1 MKNKLSIIIIAI
13 LLIFSLLALAN
24 NNNQIKNN
32 TENQDKAYIIDIEKY
47 IYDNLKLS
55 PKEYQFKEISN
66 NENGNIIY
74 TFKIFKAKG
83 TLLININIP
92 YNLIGY
98 RILENVKELSSI
110 SIGFD
115 NTILLNTI
123 TGENKFYYINSS
135 GTTSFDSPSFNTTK
149 IHSFKNG
156 FYWIGFKYKDK
167 NKKLADKNQYLFIFQ
182 NNKITDYSL
191 TKIKNKIKLP
201 FNLIVINPNTAIIEK
216 AYNLVSK
223 DLFMYNLKTEELEK
237 IENQKNIIIGNTYA
251 NKLYYL
257 IADQKTYEIEI
268 KSINLTNLNISK
280 EAVIKLPENNNPEI
294 KYFPINLWKTQSY
307 ILLNLFSKENKN
319 IKTIIYNKNLEEILN
334 KDYQNKLPIL
344 YETQT
349 QTGYYYIYKEYV
361 EIFTLK

>member
-1 MKNKLSIIIIAI
+1 M
-13 LLIFSLLALAN
+13 
-24 NNNQIKNN
+24 
-32 TENQDKAYIIDIEKY
+32 
-47 IYDNLKLS
+47 
-55 PKEYQFKEISN
+55 
-66 NENGNIIY
+66 
-74 TFKIFKAKG
+74 
-83 TLLININIP
+83 
-92 YNLIGY
+92 
-98 RILENVKELSSI
+98 
-110 SIGFD
+110 
-115 NTILLNTI
+115 
-123 TGENKFYYINSS
+123 
-135 GTTSFDSPSFNTTK
+135 
-149 IHSFKNG
+149 
-156 FYWIGFKYKDK
+156 
-167 NKKLADKNQYLFIFQ
+167 
-182 NNKITDYSL
+182 